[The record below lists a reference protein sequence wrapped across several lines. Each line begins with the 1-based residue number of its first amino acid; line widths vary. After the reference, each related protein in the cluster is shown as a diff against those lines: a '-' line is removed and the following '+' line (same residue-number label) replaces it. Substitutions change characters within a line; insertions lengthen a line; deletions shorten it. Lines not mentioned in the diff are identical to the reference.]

1 MPCTICQTEY
11 VSYNDKIVCPN
22 CSNFKILDS
31 VTARNIAEK
40 RANIIREL
48 WKKELKTIDQNSLL
62 LHIFRHREFE
72 ARQFWTN
79 LGLMDVDSMFSDTLF
94 LKRVMEDGNPDGNI
108 MIDSVKKAEPIIK
121 LFNET
126 KRVETDKALIDS
138 CYALMK
144 FENDFEESSLDD
156 NQILSNFS
164 ILPTETYLKL
174 RKSYENYG
182 LYTREDAEKK
192 FQEFADEYE
201 KIKQQK
207 IKSSFLTREK
217 FIEKNYSM
225 ISNLYL
231 ILLRNEVYSEV
242 FDVRDLQNLSSDPST
257 IIGFFNE
264 FSYVNNVLTEDD
276 TDSFLNRC
284 GNHFKKSL
292 PVVRK
297 NILFEQGNSK
307 VFPLVL
313 RIIWKRDSVFL
324 SQAFTAIMYILLH
337 AVLTKDLFDIET
349 SKRGKQFEDDVRK
362 KFEELGFTIIPNVK
376 DDYKTPTLEIDGIAV
391 KDDYC
396 IILEDKNRRLPPEV
410 ESTKARTI
418 IIQDLRGIVDGYKR
432 TVKDGQRII
441 KQVKTISEKMEYVK
455 NNLSK
460 LGLSKVSP
468 DKIFGLVV
476 TQDFP
481 LFSNYK
487 GIHFSWLNEIS
498 QDKLIELFGV

>member
-1 MPCTICQTEY
+1 MPCTVCQTEQI
-11 VSYNDKIVCPN
+11 SYNDKILCPN

-31 VTARNIAEK
+31 VTARDIARK
-40 RANIIREL
+40 RASIIREL
-48 WKKELKTIDQNSLL
+48 WKKELQRINQDSLL
-62 LHIFRHREFE
+62 LHIFRHREFV
-72 ARQFWTN
+72 AREFWTK
-79 LGLMDVDSMFSDTLF
+79 LGLMDIDSMFSDTLF
-94 LKRVMEDGNPDGNI
+94 LKRVMEDGNPEGNI
-108 MIDSVKKAEPIIK
+108 MIDSVKKAEPAIK

-138 CYALMK
+138 CYALIK
-144 FENDFEESSLDD
+144 FENDFEDTSLDD

-182 LYTREDAEKK
+182 LYTREEAEKK

-207 IKSSFLTREK
+207 ISTTFLSREK

-231 ILLRNEVYSEV
+231 ILLRNEIYSEV
-242 FDVRDLQNLSSDPST
+242 FDMRNLQNLSSDPST
-257 IIGFFNE
+257 ILGFFNK
-264 FSYVNNVLTEDD
+264 FPYVYNVLTEDD
-276 TDSFLNRC
+276 TDPFLNRC
-284 GNHFKKSL
+284 RKHFKKSL

-297 NILFEQGNSK
+297 TILFEQGNSEA
-307 VFPLVL
+307 FPLAIRMV
-313 RIIWKRDSVFL
+313 WKRDSVFL

-337 AVLTKDLFDIET
+337 AVLTKDLFDLET
-349 SKRGKQFEDDVRK
+349 SKRGKQFEDDVKK
-362 KFEELGFTIIPNVK
+362 KFEELGFTVMPNVT
-376 DDYKTPTLEIDGIAV
+376 DDSNPPTLEIDGIAV
-391 KDDYC
+391 KDDFC

-410 ESTKARTI
+410 ESTRAKTI
-418 IIQDLRGIVDGYKR
+418 MIQDLKGIVDGYKR
-432 TVKDGQRII
+432 TIKDGQRIV
-441 KQVKTISEKMEYVK
+441 KQVKTISEKMEFVK

-460 LGLSKVSP
+460 LGLSQVSQ

-481 LFSNYK
+481 LFLSYK
-487 GIHFSWLNEIS
+487 GIHFSWLNEIT
-498 QDKLIELFGV
+498 QNKLNELFSV